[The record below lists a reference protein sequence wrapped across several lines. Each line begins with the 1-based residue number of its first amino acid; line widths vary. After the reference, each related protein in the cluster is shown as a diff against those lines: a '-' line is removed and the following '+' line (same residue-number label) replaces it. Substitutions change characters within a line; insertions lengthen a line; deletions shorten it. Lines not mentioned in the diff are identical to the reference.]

1 MQNKLTTVMFWI
13 DQDEKQRL
21 RLAAAVEGVSMSELI
36 RRMIRQIPVVGK
48 VENGKVFI
56 QGE

>member
-48 VENGKVFI
+48 VENGKVFT